1 MNKTQIYFD
10 NAATTKISDRVYK
23 AILPYIKESY
33 GNPSALYSLGREA
46 SAALRNARLLC
57 SKALS
62 CEQNEIFFTSGG
74 TESDNWAI
82 KAVAES
88 MSGQGKKRIITTAFE
103 HHAVLNTLKELAK
116 KGFEIIYLPVYENG
130 IVRIE
135 DLEKAITDTT
145 ALVTVMY
152 VNNEIGTV
160 QPVSEIGRLCRE
172 RNVIFH
178 TDAVQAA
185 PHIKIDVKK
194 DNIDLLSISGHKLHA
209 PKGAGLLYCRRGIE
223 LSSFIKGGKQERGL
237 RAGTENIPAIVG
249 LGEALTEI
257 SENREENNIKL
268 AALSKK
274 ITCEVEK
281 ITGVH
286 FNGDRTKRI
295 PSILNFSFEDIE
307 GESLV
312 LQLDLKGIACGS
324 GSACTSGNNEPSH
337 ALKSIGQSAE
347 LARGSLRVSLSRYN
361 TAGEAEYFAQVLTDI
376 IKKLRAMRNS

>member
-10 NAATTKISDRVYK
+10 NAATTKISDRVYE

-33 GNPSALYSLGREA
+33 GNPAALYSLGREA
-46 SAALRNARLLC
+46 AAALRNARLLC
-57 SKALS
+57 SKSLS

-82 KAVAES
+82 KSIAES
-88 MSGQGKKRIITTAFE
+88 MYKQGKNHIITTAFE
-103 HHAVLNTLKELAK
+103 HHAVLNTVKALEK
-116 KGFEIIYLPVYENG
+116 KGFEVTYLPVYENG
-130 IVRIE
+130 IVRVD
-135 DLEKAITDTT
+135 DLERAITDNT

-160 QPVSEIGRLCRE
+160 QPISEIGRLCRE
-172 RNVIFH
+172 KNVIFH

-209 PKGAGLLYCRRGIE
+209 PKGAGLLYCRKGVA
-223 LSSFIKGGKQERGL
+223 LASFIDGGKQERRL

-257 SENREENNIKL
+257 DEKREENNIKL
-268 AALSKK
+268 ASLSKK
-274 ITCEVEK
+274 ITDEIEK
-281 ITGVH
+281 IEGVH
-286 FNGDRTKRI
+286 FNGDRTRCI
-295 PSILNFSFEDIE
+295 PSILNFGFDGIE

-312 LQLDLKGIACGS
+312 WLLDLKGIACSS
-324 GSACTSGNNEPSH
+324 GSACTSGDNEPSH
-337 ALKSIGQSAE
+337 VLKSLGQSDE
-347 LARGSLRVSLSRYN
+347 MARGSLRVSLSRYN
-361 TAGEAEYFAQVLTDI
+361 TESEAEYFAEVLTDTV
-376 IKKLRAMRNS
+376 KKLKAMRNN